1 MRRALCLVLVT
12 VGVMGTAAAQQP
24 AGLPTLFVAPLNGD
38 TNAIEYW
45 QPALGEGLAEMLITE
60 LTKTGKFQ
68 VLEST
73 ALEELK
79 DEINLGEN
87 GWVAT
92 DEKVAKG
99 GWAGA
104 DFMFRGKVTRF
115 GSKKQGLDLGGFAPK
130 GLGNLGLKMTT
141 SDVRIDWRIVDV
153 ANRKVVASGQAVGA
167 EKGVGFDVGLAI
179 NQRGGSLGFDNKE
192 FMDSA
197 LGKATVKA
205 LNTIIANLQTV
216 QVPVSG
222 RQQQKAAGAATAAA
236 TEAGAKAALKATAG
250 KVLAVPAKGVLVV
263 SLGSKHGFK
272 AGDKLKLYETVDL
285 KDNDGKVVFT
295 EEKLAGEV
303 TLDAVQDE
311 KSKATYA
318 GDAEVK
324 SGWVVK
330 AE

>member
-1 MRRALCLVLVT
+1 MKRLVYVLAVAA
-12 VGVMGTAAAQQP
+12 GILAAAAQQ
-24 AGLPTLFVAPLNGD
+24 AEAPTLFVAPLNGD
-38 TNAIEYW
+38 ENAISYW

-60 LTKTGKFQ
+60 LGKTGKFQ

-79 DEINLGEN
+79 SEINMGEE
-87 GWVAT
+87 GWVAS

-115 GSKKQGLDLGGFAPK
+115 GNKEQGVDLGGFAPK
-130 GLGNLGLKMTT
+130 GLGNLGVKMTK
-141 SDVRIDWRIVDV
+141 SDVRVDWRIVDV
-153 ANRKVVASGQAVGA
+153 ANRKVVATGQAVGA
-167 EKGVGFDVGLAI
+167 EKGVGFDVALAGSDH
-179 NQRGGSLGFDNKE
+179 GGHIGFDNQE

-205 LNTIIANLQTV
+205 IGSIIASVQTV
-216 QVPVSG
+216 QLPASG
-222 RQQQKAAGAATAAA
+222 RQQQKAKAASAKEAAA
-236 TEAGAKAALKATAG
+236 EGEKAALKATVG

-263 SLGSKHGFK
+263 ALGSKHGFK
-272 AGDKLKLYETVDL
+272 SGDKLKLYQTADI
-285 KDNDGKVVFT
+285 KDDDGKVVFT
-295 EEKLAGEV
+295 EEKLVGEI
-303 TLDAVQDE
+303 TLDAVQED

>member
-1 MRRALCLVLVT
+1 MKHMVCVLALAAGILSV
-12 VGVMGTAAAQQP
+12 AAQQGE
-24 AGLPTLFVAPLNGD
+24 APTLFVAPLNGD
-38 TNAIEYW
+38 ENAIEYW

-60 LTKTGKFQ
+60 LGKTGKFQ

-79 DEINLGEN
+79 SEINLGED
-87 GWVAT
+87 GWVAD

-115 GSKKQGLDLGGFAPK
+115 GNKEQALDLGGFAPK
-130 GLGNLGLKMTT
+130 GLGNLGVKMTKA
-141 SDVRIDWRIVDV
+141 DVRVDWRIVDV
-153 ANRKVVASGQAVGA
+153 ANRKVVATGQAVGA
-167 EKGVGFDVGLAI
+167 EKGVGFDVALAI
-179 NQRGGSLGFDNKE
+179 SEHGGHIGFDNKE

-205 LNTIIANLQTV
+205 INTIIGNVQTV
-216 QVPVSG
+216 QLPVSG
-222 RQQQKAAGAATAAA
+222 RQQQKAKTAAA
-236 TEAGAKAALKATAG
+236 QQAAADGEKAALKATAG
-250 KVLAVPAKGVLVV
+250 KVLAVPSKSVLVV
-263 SLGSKHGFK
+263 AVGSRHGFK
-272 AGDKLKLYETVDL
+272 AGDKLKLYQTVDI
-285 KDNDGKVVFT
+285 KDEDGKVVFT
-295 EEKLAGEV
+295 EEKLVGEV
-303 TLDAVQDE
+303 TLDAVQED

>member
-1 MRRALCLVLVT
+1 MQRLVCVLAVAA
-12 VGVMGTAAAQQP
+12 GVLSVAAQPAAA
-24 AGLPTLFVAPLNGD
+24 PTLFVAPLNGD
-38 TNAIEYW
+38 ATAIEYW

-60 LTKTGKFQ
+60 LGKTGKFQ

-79 DEINLGEN
+79 SEINMGEE
-87 GWVAT
+87 GWVAS

-115 GSKKQGLDLGGFAPK
+115 GAKQQGLDLGGFAPK
-130 GLGNLGLKMTT
+130 GLANLGVKMST

-153 ANRKVVASGQAVGA
+153 ANRKVVATGQAVGA
-167 EKGVGFDVGLAI
+167 EKGIGFDIGMAVSEH
-179 NQRGGSLGFDNKE
+179 GGHIGFDNQE

-205 LNTIIANLQTV
+205 INSIITNVQTV
-216 QVPVSG
+216 QLPASG
-222 RQQQKAAGAATAAA
+222 RQQQKATAAA
-236 TEAGAKAALKATAG
+236 AQQAAVEGEKAALKATVG
-250 KVLAVPAKGVLVV
+250 KVLAVPAKGILVV
-263 SLGSKHGFK
+263 GLGSKHGFK
-272 AGDKLKLYETVDL
+272 TGDKLKLYETVDI
-285 KDNDGKVVFT
+285 KGDDGAVVFT
-295 EEKLAGEV
+295 DEKLVGEI
-303 TLDAVQDE
+303 TLDAVQEE

>member
-1 MRRALCLVLVT
+1 MKRAIGILLVA
-12 VGVMGTAAAQQP
+12 VGVFSAAAQQGE
-24 AGLPTLFVAPLNGD
+24 APTLFVAPLSGD
-38 TNAIEYW
+38 QTAIEFW

-60 LTKTGKFQ
+60 LGKTGKFQ

-79 DEINLGEN
+79 SEINMGEE
-87 GWVAT
+87 GWVAS

-115 GSKKQGLDLGGFAPK
+115 GAKEQGVDLGGFAPK
-130 GLGNLGLKMTT
+130 GLGNLGVKMTK

-153 ANRKVVASGQAVGA
+153 ATRKIVATGQAVGA

-179 NQRGGSLGFDNKE
+179 SEHGGHIGFDNKE

-205 LNTIIANLQTV
+205 LNLIIADVQTKSL
-216 QVPVSG
+216 PVSG
-222 RQQQKAAGAATAAA
+222 RQQQKATATATQQAA
-236 TEAGAKAALKATAG
+236 ADGEKAALRATTG
-250 KVLAVPAKGVLVV
+250 KVLAVPTKGVLIVT
-263 SLGSKHGFK
+263 LGSKHGFK
-272 AGDKLKLYETVDL
+272 AGDKLKLYQTVDT
-285 KDNDGKVVFT
+285 KDDDGQVVFT
-295 EEKLAGEV
+295 EETLVGEI
-303 TLDAVQDE
+303 TLDSVQDE
-311 KSKATYA
+311 KSKATYV
-318 GDAEVK
+318 GDAEAK